1 MATVVGLFERFQ
13 DAERGV
19 DQLYARGFDKSEV
32 SVAARDRVMQDRIP
46 AGKTIGTEAGEGA
59 TSGAVGGA
67 AIGGLAGLLVGLG
80 ALVIPGIGPV
90 VAAGT
95 LATALTST
103 AVGAGIGAATGGL
116 LGALVGMGIPEEDAN
131 FYAEGVKRGG
141 VLVSVATSNDRAPM
155 ARDILRDAGAVNVDQ
170 RRTEWTKQGWG
181 GRFDDKNVPDNTY
194 YRL

>member
-1 MATVVGLFERFQ
+1 MATVVGLFEHYQ
-13 DAERGV
+13 DAERAV
-19 DQLYARGFDKSEV
+19 DQLYARGFERSNV
-32 SVAARDRVMQDRIP
+32 SVAARDQVLADRIP
-46 AGKTIGTEAGEGA
+46 AGKTMGTEAGEGA
-59 TSGAVGGA
+59 ASGAVGGA
-67 AIGGLAGLLVGLG
+67 AIGGLAGLLIGLG

-141 VLVSVATSNDRAPM
+141 VLVSVDTTEDRASM
-155 ARDILRDAGAVNVDQ
+155 ARDILRDAGALNVDQ
-170 RRTEWTKQGWG
+170 RRAEWTKQGWS
-181 GRFDDKNVPDNTY
+181 GRYDDKTLPDNKY
-194 YRL
+194 YRI